1 MRVAI
6 YATAGEALADLA
18 AYAARRGWEV
28 ALECVD
34 QGSGPQGPRKGL
46 RTLLEVLRANA
57 IHGIVVPALSHLAR
71 SLRHLTDIGR
81 LLAAQGVALIAIEDD
96 VDTTDFGGAIHWQA
110 WLDTSVRLDRQL
122 RAEAARLARLRRE
135 PWGHP
140 AAAVNPVELLT
151 HWEGRRGRRPLSLR
165 AIARKLGISES
176 TARRR
181 LHELRAAGKVDD
193 QARARALAARGGLRR
208 GGRPANRLDDA
219 DLTAAWEAQRLTA
232 RRSGKEPSISALA
245 RHLHVS
251 RSRVR
256 SRLQDLGLLATKPS
270 FRRQVELEVAR
281 NRHKGR

>member
-1 MRVAI
+1 VRVAI
-6 YATAGEALADLA
+6 YATAGEVLVDLT
-18 AYAARRGWEV
+18 AYVARRGWEV

-34 QGSGPQGPRKGL
+34 QGSGPQGSTKGI
-46 RTLLEVLRANA
+46 RRLLESLRAKA
-57 IHGIVVPALSHLAR
+57 VQGIVVRTLSHLAR
-71 SLRHLTDIGR
+71 SLRHLTDIGH

-96 VDTTDFGGAIHWQA
+96 LDTTELGGAIHWQA

-122 RAEAARLARLRRE
+122 RADSARLARLRRE

-140 AAAVNPVELLT
+140 VVAVNPVELLT

-165 AIARKLGISES
+165 VIARKLGVSES

-219 DLTAAWEAQRLTA
+219 DLIAAWEAERLTA
-232 RRSGKEPSISALA
+232 RRAGKEPSISALA

-256 SRLQDLGLLATKPS
+256 SRLQDLGLLAVKPS
-270 FRRQVELEVAR
+270 FRSQVGLEVAR
-281 NRHKGR
+281 NHHKRR